1 METNNQ
7 LTVAPVRKNAVAI
20 RREMVKIPA
29 IMSTFSPVDK
39 AIFLASTAKTI
50 AEYDSV
56 GLATELNTA
65 LKWIAKDIGYRDN
78 DDADRQ
84 YLVIRT
90 AEILKRYYSGF
101 TMKDFRM
108 AFEMSITGELDE
120 FLPKGRDGKAERNH
134 YQQFNAEYICRILNA
149 YKARRAQVLKKAQD
163 VMLEQELPSDP
174 KMIERCL
181 CENRKR
187 TIYAFLHYKYRG
199 KLPELTSIDE
209 KLIYDVLAACGLA
222 DDVEITL
229 AEQQALINE
238 CVQDL
243 RRKGKEGDANRMRKS
258 GGDGLEFK
266 TYLRCRRNAIK
277 STFDWML
284 DREYQITNYIK
295 FENEN

>member
-7 LTVAPVRKNAVAI
+7 LTVAPVRKKAIEI

-39 AIFLASTAKTI
+39 AVFLASTDKTI
-50 AEYDSV
+50 SEYDSV
-56 GLATELNTA
+56 ELATELNTA

-78 DDADRQ
+78 DESERQ

-120 FLPKGRDGKAERNH
+120 FLPKGRDGQAERNH

-149 YKARRAQVLKKAQD
+149 YRGRRAQVLKRAQD
-163 VMLEQELPSDP
+163 KLPDVELPPDP
-174 KMIERCL
+174 EYSRYCRNQ
-181 CENRKR
+181 NRQMC
-187 TIYAFLHYKYRG
+187 IDAFLNYKYRG
-199 KLPELTSIDE
+199 HLGYESSLQD
-209 KLIYDVLAACGLA
+209 KLIYDVLTKCGLA
-222 DDVEITL
+222 DAINVTD
-229 AEQQALINE
+229 AEQQALIDERIKELCKQGNWRKAKRL
-238 CVQDL
+238 QDDGSEMEFSAYL
-243 RRKGKEGDANRMRKS
+243 KSRRK
-258 GGDGLEFK
+258 
-266 TYLRCRRNAIK
+266 AIK

-284 DREYQITNYIK
+284 EREYQITDYVT
-295 FENEN
+295 FEVRK